1 MSARQIIVLDSP
13 EAVYVRAAEE
23 LTHLAG
29 EAVCMHG
36 EFRLC
41 LAGGSTPQA
50 TYELLASR
58 FHHSIDWSE
67 IQFFWGDERCVPP
80 GDAASNF
87 GMADRTMLAKLG
99 LRAEQI
105 HRMRGEEPSAEGARA
120 YEEDLRTAFGIA
132 PGSWPSFNLI
142 LLGLGENAHIASLF
156 PHHPALHEKER
167 LAVAVEVDA
176 PQRNRITLTA
186 PVLNH
191 AERII
196 FLVAGE
202 AKAAAVKNTL
212 EGPRDADQFPAQ
224 LIAPE
229 NGEVIWLLDR
239 AAARL
244 LS

>member
-1 MSARQIIVLDSP
+1 MNERQILVLDTP
-13 EAVYVRAAEE
+13 TDVYVRAAEE

-67 IQFFWGDERCVPP
+67 VQFYWGDERCVAP
-80 GDAASNF
+80 DDQASNF
-87 GMADRTMLAKLG
+87 GMADRTMLSKLG
-99 LRAEQI
+99 LQPTQI
-105 HRMRGEEPSAEGARA
+105 HRMRGEATPAEAAEA
-120 YEEDLRTAFGIA
+120 YENELRSGFGLG
-132 PGSWPSFNLI
+132 PGEYPSFNLM

-167 LAVAVEVDA
+167 LAIAVAVEA
-176 PQRNRITLTA
+176 PQPQRITLTA
-186 PVLNH
+186 PVLNN

-196 FLVAGE
+196 FLVAG
-202 AKAAAVKNTL
+202 AGKAEAVKHTL
-212 EGPRDADQFPAQ
+212 EGPRDLEQFPAQ
-224 LIAPE
+224 IIAPVK
-229 NGEVIWLLDR
+229 GEVMWLLDR

-244 LS
+244 VR

>member
-13 EAVYVRAAEE
+13 EAVCVRAAEE
-23 LTHLAG
+23 LSHLAG

-67 IQFFWGDERCVPP
+67 VQFFWGDERCVAP

-87 GMADRTMLAKLG
+87 GMADRTMLSKLG
-99 LRAEQI
+99 LRSEQI
-105 HRMRGEEPSAEGARA
+105 HRMRGEDQPEQGASA
-120 YEEDLRTAFGIA
+120 YEAELRAVFGLA
-132 PGSWPSFNLI
+132 TGSWPSFNLI

-156 PHHPALHEKER
+156 PHHPALHESER
-167 LAVAVEVDA
+167 LAMAVEVDA

-191 AERII
+191 AECVI

-202 AKAAAVKNTL
+202 AKAVAVKNTL
-212 EGPRDADQFPAQ
+212 EGPRNTDQFPAQ
-224 LIAPE
+224 LIAPDK
-229 NGEVIWLLDR
+229 GEVIWLLDR

>member
-13 EAVYVRAAEE
+13 NDVYVRAAEE

-41 LAGGSTPQA
+41 LAGGSTPRA

-67 IQFFWGDERCVPP
+67 VQFFWGDERCVPP
-80 GDAASNF
+80 SDAASNF
-87 GMADRTMLAKLG
+87 GMADRTMLARLG
-99 LRAEQI
+99 LRPEQL
-105 HRMRGEEPSAEGARA
+105 HRMRGEDPPADGARA
-120 YEEDLRTAFGIA
+120 YEAELRAAFGIA
-132 PGSWPSFNLI
+132 PGAWPAFNLI

-167 LAVAVEVDA
+167 LALAVEVDA
-176 PQRNRITLTA
+176 PQRDRITLTA
-186 PVLNH
+186 PVLNR
-191 AERII
+191 AERVI
-196 FLVAGE
+196 FVVVGD

-212 EGPRDADQFPAQ
+212 EGPRDADEYPAQ
-224 LIAPE
+224 LIAPDE
-229 NGEVIWLLDR
+229 GEVIWLLDQ